1 MIYEMSQQKH
11 ISTFLNPKSLK
22 QFQNEF
28 LNDNNVYLNVLN
40 LKGILVGYVILVID
54 ENSVQLKRIVIAE
67 NYLGIGQK
75 VLREVEQYCVEKFD
89 LNTLWLDVYANNDR
103 AIKAYENA
111 GYVRYDSGVEKGKE
125 VLFYRK
131 KYG

>member
-103 AIKAYENA
+103 AIKAYENV
-111 GYVRYDSGVEKGKE
+111 GYVQYDSGVEKGKE

>member
-1 MIYEMSQQKH
+1 MSQQKH

-103 AIKAYENA
+103 AIKAYENV